1 MKISKVW
8 RRVSGFPDMFPDS
21 HVCRL
26 GRLRALDPYSIDVYL
41 CQESLV
47 FVLIDCSELQH
58 EMQNQCQKPRWDWS
72 VRSDRNVFQQAFYQR
87 IHCLLPAPGY
97 VATSWG
103 QVFDRRAEKVSS
115 NLSIQFFVFDQ
126 RFFIPHFAGLQADCS
141 FRSLLIDICLAS
153 GILDRQPM
161 TGTIIHIRT
170 RSSIVLLCI

>member
-1 MKISKVW
+1 
-8 RRVSGFPDMFPDS
+8 MFPDS

-26 GRLRALDPYSIDVYL
+26 GRLRGLRALDPYSIDVYL

-58 EMQNQCQKPRWDWS
+58 EMQNQCQKTRWDWS
-72 VRSDRNVFQQAFYQR
+72 VRGDRNVFQQAFYQR
-87 IHCLLPAPGY
+87 IHFLLPAPGY
-97 VATSWG
+97 VATSWV

-141 FRSLLIDICLAS
+141 FRSLLIDLCLAS

-170 RSSIVLLCI
+170 RSSSSAMYLKLINVSVFAF